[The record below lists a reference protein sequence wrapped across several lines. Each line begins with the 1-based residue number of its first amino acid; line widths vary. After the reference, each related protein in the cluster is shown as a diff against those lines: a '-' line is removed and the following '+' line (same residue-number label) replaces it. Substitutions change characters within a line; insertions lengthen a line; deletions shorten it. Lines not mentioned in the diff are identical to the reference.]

1 MKQMPSKQ
9 VFYELYNKNSP
20 KNPKKKI
27 GPVDA
32 KLLLRDLSLPVA
44 YSLAK
49 IGVSANTVTV
59 AFLIISLIGN
69 TLFII
74 PSIYT
79 LLVLIILGEFAQLL
93 DCVDGQ
99 LARFHGTTSLYG
111 RYFDKLSHELINGSF
126 LFAFGIRVFLE
137 THNPLYL
144 ILGGIGAFSVA
155 FGQDLVISKNTFFH
169 QAWVINLLTKSRIS
183 RLCVYIFQGIV
194 TEVRIFGIF
203 LLLSFAINL
212 ILPKIPVEKISF
224 VSIIIII
231 FLENTIYRVYITL
244 NRLKD
249 IENKSWKGWKT

>member
-137 THNPLYL
+137 TQSPIFDFRRYRSFQRSFWTRFSHFKKYLFPSSMGYKSSYEIKDIPSVCLYL
-144 ILGGIGAFSVA
+144 PR
-155 FGQDLVISKNTFFH
+155 N
-169 QAWVINLLTKSRIS
+169 
-183 RLCVYIFQGIV
+183 C
-194 TEVRIFGIF
+194 
-203 LLLSFAINL
+203 
-212 ILPKIPVEKISF
+212 
-224 VSIIIII
+224 
-231 FLENTIYRVYITL
+231 
-244 NRLKD
+244 NRSKD
-249 IENKSWKGWKT
+249 IRNIFIAKFCDKSYSSKDTCRENKLCLNHHYYLFGKYYIPSVYHAESLKRY